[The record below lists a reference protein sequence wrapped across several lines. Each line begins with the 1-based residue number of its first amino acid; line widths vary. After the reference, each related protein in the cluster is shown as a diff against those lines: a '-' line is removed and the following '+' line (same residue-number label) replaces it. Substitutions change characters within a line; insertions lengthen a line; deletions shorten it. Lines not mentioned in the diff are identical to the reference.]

1 MSARDWEVRIEEG
14 GRGGAIAYRERGK
27 ELRFWWEFGGGEA
40 VALINIG
47 TAREWAQRE
56 PWAAQRRDEIARRVA
71 DEAVRQK
78 APSCKAVIGDDGW
91 ITLLP
96 DAGASGRSGT
106 TSGPSSSAPSR
117 SSTPSGAS
125 GASGADSPQARQAS
139 AARQYFAMSA
149 TRARLVS
156 IFGFAILVLAAVAWA
171 GRSALQIRTT
181 GAPWGASMRAG
192 RTVITLMTRL
202 EPYVPS
208 LNRNHGN
215 DRYTVGVLLHDAA
228 DGSRRYVELAR
239 GRGGNELTRARLLAV
254 RGTRVWVETPATMLV
269 DVESGRVTSAEE
281 VERDPSLQPPERRF
295 SMADLATGERVMLQW
310 LAAGGQVAGNRWLG
324 VHSPRDRD
332 ANFKDGFRAPVAADF
347 EPSNDPRGMY
357 VGPLEQDGTTK
368 RLGALAPVGGDEFYN
383 GALVRTARDSAL
395 LELTGGGALLTY
407 ETKPRRAGVVFAAR
421 VAADGSLTWRT
432 DLGIGKLLDV
442 LPDPESPAFV
452 GERPRIPDKVPE
464 PILVVIDART
474 GRATTYS
481 LWMKD

>member
-1 MSARDWEVRIEEG
+1 
-14 GRGGAIAYRERGK
+14 
-27 ELRFWWEFGGGEA
+27 
-40 VALINIG
+40 
-47 TAREWAQRE
+47 
-56 PWAAQRRDEIARRVA
+56 
-71 DEAVRQK
+71 
-78 APSCKAVIGDDGW
+78 
-91 ITLLP
+91 
-96 DAGASGRSGT
+96 
-106 TSGPSSSAPSR
+106 
-117 SSTPSGAS
+117 
-125 GASGADSPQARQAS
+125 
-139 AARQYFAMSA
+139 
-149 TRARLVS
+149 
-156 IFGFAILVLAAVAWA
+156 
-171 GRSALQIRTT
+171 
-181 GAPWGASMRAG
+181 MRAG

-239 GRGGNELTRARLLAV
+239 GRSGNELTRARLLAV
-254 RGTRVWVETPATMLV
+254 TGTRVWVETPATMLV

-295 SMADLATGERVMLQW
+295 SMADLATGERGD
-310 LAAGGQVAGNRWLG
+310 AAVAGRRRSDGGQSVVRCPLAPRPRCQLQGRVPRPGRRGLRAIERRAGDVR
-324 VHSPRDRD
+324 RT
-332 ANFKDGFRAPVAADF
+332 ARAGWHD
-347 EPSNDPRGMY
+347 E
-357 VGPLEQDGTTK
+357 TT
-368 RLGALAPVGGDEFYN
+368 GALAPVGGDEFYN

-421 VAADGSLTWRT
+421 VAADGSLAWRT

-442 LPDPESPAFV
+442 LPDPERPAFV